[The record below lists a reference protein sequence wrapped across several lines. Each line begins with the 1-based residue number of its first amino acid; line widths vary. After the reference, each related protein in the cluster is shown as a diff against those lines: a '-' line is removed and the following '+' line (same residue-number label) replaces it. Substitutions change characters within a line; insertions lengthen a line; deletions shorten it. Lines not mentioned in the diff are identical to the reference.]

1 MADYPKAVLSI
12 GIGVS
17 SATTTLT
24 AIEYFGD
31 RPMGSGPGGDLVSVL
46 TVPNTVTP
54 VGIVGHHAWWEL
66 VVGLNEDE
74 YTAFYNTS
82 VSGSLKAIVMGGE
95 NSPIGYFVVTE
106 KSADGKTRILTYQST
121 KTYVAGVGA
130 NKLTNESGNYVVEV
144 KLICIGTRTA
154 SAWS

>member
-1 MADYPKAVLSI
+1 MADYPKAVTSI

-17 SATTTLT
+17 SADVTLT

-31 RPMGSGPGGDLVSVL
+31 RPMGSGPGGDLLSPL

-54 VGIVGHHAWWEL
+54 VGIIGHHNWWEMVL
-66 VVGLNEDE
+66 GLSEDE

-82 VSGSLKAIVMGGE
+82 VSDSLPAIVMDGE

-106 KSADGKTRILTYQST
+106 RAADGKTRTLTYQSG
-121 KTYVAGVGA
+121 KTYVAGVGQ
-130 NKLTNESGNYVVEV
+130 NKITGEDGRYAVEV
-144 KLICIGTRTA
+144 KLVCFGTRTPT
-154 SAWS
+154 AWT